1 MIRGAP
7 AGTKKRG
14 RTVYPVAAG
23 GTETIADTRRLL
35 ACRAGRILRALA
47 GVVLAAGCASGPG
60 FVAPGILYVPTPE
73 AVGVEM
79 LRFAG
84 VTAGDV
90 VYDLGSGDGRLV
102 VAAAQEFRARGVG
115 VEIEARL
122 VQDSRER
129 ALRAGVADRASFT
142 WGDLFAADLAPATV
156 VTLYL
161 GEALNRRL
169 VPKLLSELRPGARV
183 VSHDFGMGDWR
194 PDRTVLARGPDRDH
208 LLQLWVVPA
217 DIGGAWRV
225 RLDGGGAREA
235 TLVLRQRFQELDGT
249 LSLDGTAHP
258 VAGVVDGETLRF
270 TAGVLAFAGRLRDQ
284 RLEGEARGPGGTRG
298 WTAERP

>member
-1 MIRGAP
+1 MVPCVLALVL
-7 AGTKKRG
+7 A
-14 RTVYPVAAG
+14 VLAG
-23 GTETIADTRRLL
+23 G
-35 ACRAGRILRALA
+35 C
-47 GVVLAAGCASGPG
+47 AAGPG
-60 FVAPGILYVPTPE
+60 FVPPGILYVPTPE

-84 VTAGDV
+84 VTQADV

-102 VAAAQEFRARGVG
+102 VAAAQEFGARGVG

-129 ALRAGVADRASFT
+129 ALRAGVADRATFV
-142 WGDLFAADLAPATV
+142 WGDLFAADLSPATV

-161 GEALNRRL
+161 GDALNRRL
-169 VPKLLSELRPGARV
+169 VPKLLRELLPGARV

-208 LLQLWVVPA
+208 LLQLWLVPA
-217 DIGGAWRV
+217 DVAGSWRV
-225 RLDGGGAREA
+225 CLDGGAREA
-235 TLVLRQRFQELDGT
+235 TLVLRQRFQALEGM
-249 LSLDGTAHP
+249 LSLDGAAQP
-258 VAGVVDGETLRF
+258 VVGVVEGEALRF
-270 TAGVLAFAGRLRDQ
+270 TAGTLAFAGRVRD
-284 RLEGEARGPGGTRG
+284 RRAAGEAAGPGGTRR